1 MRRLTV
7 IFLSLICAFA
17 SMAQVEN
24 TEEKGKRPLALR
36 YRVSGATGYIL
47 RGSIIEPWIGT
58 RPVLGGEVAVEFMP
72 TGRIESLQWYNNA
85 SIGLAFSALDLTNT
99 EILGQA
105 FTPYAYLNIPFVR
118 LPHFVFGIRPGIGLA
133 FVTKTY
139 YNTTDI
145 ADRYTALHHAD
156 GTPIGN
162 GGSGSHTNAFF
173 TGALYMEFPVKSG
186 FSICATGGW
195 YHISNGSIRQPNS
208 GFNMLN
214 AQLGLVYQPNEAEY
228 DAPDSRVPHRLY
240 EGKRWDVELAVS
252 GGARQAYYLD
262 NKNGQRFFGVAALG
276 VSAHYRPWSIFK
288 IGGGIDVFYDGWY
301 RSVCDEFENPTNA
314 PVTYFGKTYLSESN
328 IANCFRVGVSV
339 QPEFVLG
346 KFSAGFHLG
355 FYLYD
360 NIKDLEPYADAEQAG
375 GKMHRGVF
383 YAYDILNAGDAGHA
397 DGWLYTHVVLKYRVT
412 KHWFLQFG
420 AKSHMAKVE
429 FFDFGTG
436 VAF

>member
-162 GGSGSHTNAFF
+162 GGSGSLFLFF
-173 TGALYMEFPVKSG
+173 FNNFLFYFLCG
-186 FSICATGGW
+186 FFFGLFRSLFLIPILFFFAQDLSSPLI
-195 YHISNGSIRQPNS
+195 ISLLCMP
-208 GFNMLN
+208 
-214 AQLGLVYQPNEAEY
+214 
-228 DAPDSRVPHRLY
+228 
-240 EGKRWDVELAVS
+240 S
-252 GGARQAYYLD
+252 GGASPPPSLFERP
-262 NKNGQRFFGVAALG
+262 AA
-276 VSAHYRPWSIFK
+276 SIPSFAA
-288 IGGGIDVFYDGWY
+288 
-301 RSVCDEFENPTNA
+301 T
-314 PVTYFGKTYLSESN
+314 
-328 IANCFRVGVSV
+328 
-339 QPEFVLG
+339 
-346 KFSAGFHLG
+346 
-355 FYLYD
+355 
-360 NIKDLEPYADAEQAG
+360 AE
-375 GKMHRGVF
+375 
-383 YAYDILNAGDAGHA
+383 
-397 DGWLYTHVVLKYRVT
+397 
-412 KHWFLQFG
+412 
-420 AKSHMAKVE
+420 
-429 FFDFGTG
+429 
-436 VAF
+436 